1 MTFKGSVMRNALRS
15 ARDQYEEESARR
27 RASIMNSPLSAPSRS
42 PMRDMLGQRALE
54 SSMGNTDASGGS
66 WIDRVPTP
74 VAGALRGL
82 ASLLEPLQL
91 PQDAFFAV
99 VAGAIDPDTTIAER
113 LGRMQ
118 WGRYAPGGEA
128 PERVADGQEIMRLMG
143 FNETVS
149 KWGGIG
155 ADLIVDPLV
164 FGTWFRVAGK
174 LTKSADLINMGN
186 RIDRALSPAGAITDT
201 NRFLRRSDSYAKW
214 QDARMEGLFDAL
226 RNPNSQVFGIQ
237 RFGEKV
243 TGFMD
248 WFVPEDA
255 MLNIRFGREA
265 GTEIFRQRTQARLAG
280 RDLTNQTILDIQRV
294 AYGADGEM
302 AQGMVRTVL
311 KSLDEHASARDGI
324 LGQINSSVLREA
336 IDTSVYEVAN
346 QQKGAA
352 LIALGGGRVPASL
365 DESGQIANVVDE
377 LRSALASGFAAGEA
391 HNAEKIIADVLTA
404 RYENTTA
411 LRRNAIIELAGEE
424 GRRLGLSVQEIERSQ
439 RVAAQAFDDFL
450 ASTLTIDA
458 RIGLATSGYEFIA
471 TNLRRRGLEL
481 GASPDEIE
489 NIFHTILRT
498 GLLEGQ
504 KGIDELWDTATSIKA
519 ITPGRHSQAEVMR
532 RIEDVRIRTNT
543 LRGYMGELNSFK
555 QAGRDAPKVA
565 RAAHADAVTAARTA
579 RDDTIAAARA
589 ERDANVAGFRERGRI
604 AQEEITEQMEQRV
617 GAAQATVDDLKAQK
631 EAARRA
637 TSDTYRD
644 VLYGGEAGTAPRAAS
659 LAEATIRLSPQ
670 RLSPR
675 ITQNPLF
682 TELPE
687 NGRKLREA
695 TVRYQAFADDI
706 INADRVTDT
715 MAAKFIRAEK
725 EVLDLVAEQER
736 LLTRF
741 GEALGDVSLAGR
753 RGPSGTLTGL
763 RGQVEAWLREAGALR
778 VSLENSYAFK
788 TSSRRAVRD
797 AEGTFRAENRAA
809 TTAAQANLQSERTA
823 AREAAEPVRA
833 QVRES
838 VRIGTQDAREQF
850 RATEASARARQAGMR
865 TTVEQAAEDARVRY
879 SGARAAMEAEYDAL
893 GRGKPGLAKD
903 RAYVARNAAGRP
915 EPQLIERAVALD
927 GSNTSIDEILAA
939 RLVRAE
945 KRLERGA
952 RVDDDVDIRKLARE
966 QIEELLEEPITFGEL
981 LGGISEMQAL
991 PLGDFLQGIMNGHL
1005 RKAYGLFMDG
1015 QNFQTYIDRVQRG
1028 SIVSGNLLD
1037 EMNLRALMPGL
1048 EAEADLITAYHNAL
1062 KSAGGGSILRQNGI
1076 VAHLTENG
1084 VSGERINA
1092 AIEALTRA
1100 MHNNPAFHDAM
1111 DLLKARQVR
1120 YTQEIA
1126 DAQRRAA
1133 GSETPM
1139 VANRRF
1145 FQERVN
1151 LPEQI
1156 AATLGEHAQ
1165 ATLSVFESA
1174 RVANQ
1179 VVARQEFTQRLYT
1192 LAKDRGLIKSAPF
1205 VNEHGARYV
1214 PLGQTEGALGGFA
1227 GQYVHPYLVKE
1238 LQRLSNVEA
1247 PFLGAGFQRLRSLI
1261 TGGYLASPSV
1271 LTANFMGGFYQAA
1284 TAGINP
1290 VVMARRMA
1298 EVLPDMA
1305 KAAKGEVSELMAALK
1320 QHLDLEMSSLVGSE
1334 RVQDF
1339 SKLISRNIEM
1349 SPEGMRKFADDV
1361 ATWYEDFLQ
1370 RPGLGKFRVPFAGL
1384 EGFQFTEN
1392 WFKVAAFKEIREQV
1406 LREGLPGVRGG
1417 PRRIPTLAEA
1427 DQIAA
1432 EFART
1437 VVFDYS
1443 SLPRGLDMLKKTG
1456 VIMFPG
1462 FAYFLATRT
1471 IGAALNRPGTLA
1483 VADRL
1488 TEALAN
1494 ISLDPLDQVA
1504 AYLGMPEWLREE
1516 QGVPLPFSVRSSR
1529 SDHDQVSM
1537 IPFAQLVP
1545 TNTIWDGLLGKGFGS
1560 NPWAESITQLGMWGP
1575 LYDVFSAL
1583 VYNEG
1588 DATVTARFGHRVH
1601 DAGAEGAEKAGQVLR
1616 FLWNTMA
1623 PSIVRRGISVDYQG
1637 QLQGLVPAIGQM
1649 LSGLGDDMPEDLAR
1663 ALYTFDERRTGRPER
1678 TWREDI
1684 IASFIRT
1691 PTVVALEGPLA
1702 GIRQEMD
1709 SARNALNNE
1718 LGALMT
1724 RYRRAQN
1731 EGNEKEMQR
1740 LFDRMQARRSE
1751 FNEMWTE
1758 FVEFYRANTQR
1769 RQQQRQAR

>member
-1 MTFKGSVMRNALRS
+1 ML
-15 ARDQYEEESARR
+15 DQ
-27 RASIMNSPLSAPSRS
+27 
-42 PMRDMLGQRALE
+42 G
-54 SSMGNTDASGGS
+54 MGMPGDDAT
-66 WIDRVPTP
+66 WIDQIPKP
-74 VAGALRGL
+74 VAGALRGI
-82 ASLLEPLQL
+82 ASALEPLQL

-99 VAGAIDPDTTIAER
+99 VAGALDPNTTIAER

-118 WGRYAPGGEA
+118 WGHYAPGGEA

-186 RIDRALSPAGAITDT
+186 RIDRAMSPIGAATDI
-201 NRFLRRSDSYAKW
+201 NRFARRSESYAKW
-214 QDARMEGLFDAL
+214 QDARMEGLFKAL
-226 RNPNSQVFGIQ
+226 RNPDSEVFGIQ
-237 RFGEKV
+237 RFGERA
-243 TGFMD
+243 TRFMD
-248 WFVPEDA
+248 WFVPEDV
-255 MLNIRFGREA
+255 MMNVRFGREA
-265 GTEIFRQRTQARLAG
+265 GQEMFRQRAQARIAG
-280 RDLTNQTILDIQRV
+280 RDLTNQAILDLQRV
-294 AYGADGEM
+294 VAGADGEM
-302 AQGMVRTVL
+302 AQGMVRSVL
-311 KSLDEHASARDGI
+311 KAMDEGAAARHGI
-324 LGQINSSVLREA
+324 LGQFNSTVIRDA
-336 IDTSVYEVAN
+336 IDAGVYDIAT
-346 QQKGAA
+346 QQQGAA
-352 LIALGGGRVPASL
+352 LIALGARIPANL
-365 DESGQIANVVDE
+365 DEAGRLRGVVDE
-377 LRSALASGFAAGEA
+377 LRGALASGFARDEA
-391 HNAEKIIADVLTA
+391 HNAERIITDVLSTRFENATA
-404 RYENTTA
+404 A
-411 LRRNAIIELAGEE
+411 RRNSIIELAGEE
-424 GRRLGLSVQEIERSQ
+424 GRKLGLSADEIERSQ
-439 RVAAQAFDDFL
+439 RVAAQAFDDYL
-450 ASTLTIDA
+450 ASTLSIDA
-458 RIGLATSGYEFIA
+458 RIGLATSGYDFIA
-471 TNLRRRGLEL
+471 SNLRRRGLEL

-489 NIFHTILRT
+489 NIFNTILSA
-498 GLLEGQ
+498 GLRKGQ
-504 KGIDELWDTATSIKA
+504 AGIDELWNTATSIRP

-532 RIEDVRIRTNT
+532 RIEDVRIRTNAV
-543 LRGYMGELNSFK
+543 RGYTGELNSFK
-555 QAGRDAPKVA
+555 GAAADAPRAVRRAYEADMSAA
-565 RAAHADAVTAARTA
+565 RAA
-579 RDDTIAAARA
+579 RDETIRAARA
-589 ERDANVAGFRERGRI
+589 ERDAVSEGFRRR
-604 AQEEITEQMEQRV
+604 AAREQQNISDQQADVRARRDAVVED
-617 GAAQATVDDLKAQK
+617 AQADIAAGRQATRDSYADILFNGELRTVG
-631 EAARRA
+631 R
-637 TSDTYRD
+637 S
-644 VLYGGEAGTAPRAAS
+644 AS

-675 ITQNPLF
+675 VTQNPLF
-682 TELPE
+682 TELPA

-695 TVRYQAFADDI
+695 TIRYQAFADDI
-706 INADRVTDT
+706 IDADFITEQ
-715 MAAKFIRAEK
+715 MASKFIRAEK

-741 GEALGDVSLAGR
+741 GEALGDISLAGR
-753 RGPSGTLTGL
+753 AGPSNTLTGL
-763 RGQVEAWLREAGALR
+763 RGQVEAWLREAGDLR

-788 TSSRRAVRD
+788 TASRETVRD
-797 AEGTFRAENRAA
+797 AAR
-809 TTAAQANLQSERTA
+809 A
-823 AREAAEPVRA
+823 AREEGEAAI
-833 QVRES
+833 RE
-838 VRIGTQDAREQF
+838 
-850 RATEASARARQAGMR
+850 ARAAARSSA
-865 TTVEQAAEDARVRY
+865 EQAERTREAIRQSRDIGIEDARTRFGTTER
-879 SGARAAMEAEYDAL
+879 GARESFDAYGRQARAIRDAGVSEANARVAGVRAAMEADYAAA
-893 GRGKPGLAKD
+893 GRGRPGSAQD

-915 EPQLIERAVALD
+915 ERQLIQPAIALD

-945 KRLERGA
+945 RALDRGA
-952 RVDDDVDIRKLARE
+952 AIPDDALDIRRLTSE
-966 QIEELLEEPITFGEL
+966 QIEDLLKDNITFGEL

-991 PLGDFLQGIMNGHL
+991 PLGDFLQGVMNGHL

-1028 SIVSGNLLD
+1028 SILSGNLLD
-1037 EMNLRALMPGL
+1037 EMDLRAIMPGL
-1048 EAEADLITAYHNAL
+1048 EAEADLIQGYHNAL
-1062 KSAGGGSILRQNGI
+1062 RAAGGGQILRKNGI
-1076 VAHLTENG
+1076 VAHLSENG

-1092 AIEALTRA
+1092 SLEALTRA

-1111 DLLKARQVR
+1111 DLLKARQVQYR
-1120 YTQEIA
+1120 QAIS
-1126 DAQRRAA
+1126 DAQRTAA
-1133 GSETPM
+1133 TSETPM

-1151 LPEQI
+1151 LPERI

-1165 ATLSVFESA
+1165 ASLSVFEGA
-1174 RVANQ
+1174 RIANQ

-1192 LAKDRGLIKSAPF
+1192 LARERGLIKSAPF
-1205 VNEHGARYV
+1205 VDQWNARYV

-1271 LTANFMGGFYQAA
+1271 LAANFVGGFYQAA

-1305 KAAKGEVSELMAALK
+1305 KAAKGEVTDLMKALK

-1339 SKLISRNIEM
+1339 SKLVSKNIEM
-1349 SPEGMRKFADDV
+1349 SPEGMRKFADDA

-1392 WFKVAAFKEIREQV
+1392 WFKVAAFKEVREQI

-1417 PRRIPTLAEA
+1417 PRRIPTAAEA

-1443 SLPRGLDMLKKTG
+1443 SAPRGLEMLKKSG
-1456 VIMFPG
+1456 VLMFPG
-1462 FAYFLATRT
+1462 FPYFLASRT

-1488 TEALAN
+1488 TEALGN

-1516 QGVPLPFSVRSSR
+1516 QGTPLPFSLRSSR
-1529 SDHDQVSM
+1529 SGHDQVSM

-1545 TNTIWDGLLGKGFGS
+1545 TNTIWDGLFGKGFGS

-1588 DATVTARFGHRVH
+1588 DATITARFGHRVH
-1601 DAGAEGAEKAGQVLR
+1601 DAGAEGLERAGQVFR

-1623 PSIVRRGISVDYQG
+1623 PSVIRRGISQDYQG
-1637 QLQGLVPAIGQM
+1637 QLQGFLPAIGQM
-1649 LSGLGDDMPEDLAR
+1649 LSDLGTDMPEELAR
-1663 ALYTFDERRTGRPER
+1663 ALYSFDERRTGRPER
-1678 TWREDI
+1678 TWREDM
-1684 IASFIRT
+1684 IASFLRT

-1702 GIRQEMD
+1702 GIRQEME
-1709 SARNALNNE
+1709 SARNALNDE
-1718 LGALMT
+1718 LAALMT

-1731 EGNEKEMQR
+1731 EGNDAEAQR
-1740 LFDRMQARRSE
+1740 LFNRMQSRRSE
-1751 FNEMWTE
+1751 FNETWAE
-1758 FVEFYRANTQR
+1758 YVSFYRANALR
-1769 RQQQRQAR
+1769 RQQQRGQAR